1 MREDDFN
8 KEQLH
13 REIMRAIELIEDGC
27 PHMAK
32 VLLESLANTIDFRVR
47 YIKLV

>member
-13 REIMRAIELIEDGC
+13 REIMRAIELIEDNC

-32 VLLESLANTIDFRVR
+32 VILESLADKVTFI
-47 YIKLV
+47 